1 MQYTRLSC
9 QTDYLSWMK
18 NAKEEE
24 FDGQQSIDVTL
35 EDDEIHPF
43 GRLTQES
50 TWAKTGQV
58 LEGIDLNT
66 ITRKR

>member
-1 MQYTRLSC
+1 
-9 QTDYLSWMK
+9 MK